1 MAKKTRTG
9 QKTHL
14 PGSQTVFRHMPFIR
28 RVRVRETTALQNA
41 VLSIR
46 RQNWSGVQF
55 WKNTNHQKRP
65 ARRLENRGFFQRK
78 ST

>member
-9 QKTHL
+9 HKNRL

-65 ARRLENRGFFQRK
+65 ARRLERRGLFQRK
-78 ST
+78 AA